1 MPTFEVTVV
10 ERWMHMA
17 TVSIE
22 AETKEE
28 AIEAA
33 FTAVEEDNRELTD
46 EEYFRTLEFI
56 EYEAWDIEEVEPFES
71 ENEEEK

>member
-10 ERWMHMA
+10 ERWMHMS
-17 TVSIE
+17 TVNVE

-46 EEYFRTLEFI
+46 EEYFRTLYFS
-56 EYEAWDIEEVEPFES
+56 EYEAWDVEEVKLK
-71 ENEEEK
+71 NEEEE